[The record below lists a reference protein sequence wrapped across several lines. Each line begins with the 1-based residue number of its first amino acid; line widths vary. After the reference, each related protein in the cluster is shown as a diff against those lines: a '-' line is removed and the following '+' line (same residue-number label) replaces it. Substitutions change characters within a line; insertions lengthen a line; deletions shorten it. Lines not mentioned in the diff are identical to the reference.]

1 MATRTTAETAAAAS
15 TATATAT
22 ATVTG
27 AGAGAGTAVEERR
40 GGRFSGFVR
49 VSIALQTA
57 SIFFQAVTA
66 GMALTSQA
74 GATVHDLGSKGTYA
88 MSMLYLIAAILAWRP
103 GGAPARPVLYATG
116 FLVLG
121 TLQVVMG
128 VNHVME
134 VHFPLGVLMFG
145 LSLLDL
151 GRVVVQRTRAK
162 AEAEANAKAE
172 TAAET
177 AGAAA

>member
-1 MATRTTAETAAAAS
+1 MATRTTAETAAAAAAS
-15 TATATAT
+15 
-22 ATVTG
+22 TVTV
-27 AGAGAGTAVEERR
+27 TAVEERR
-40 GGRFSGFVR
+40 GGRFAGFVR

-66 GMALTSQA
+66 GMALTSEA

-88 MSMLYLIAAILAWRP
+88 MSMLYLIAAVLAWRP

-151 GRVVVQRTRAK
+151 GRVVVQRMRPA
-162 AEAEANAKAE
+162 AEAEAA
-172 TAAET
+172 
-177 AGAAA
+177 

>member
-1 MATRTTAETAAAAS
+1 MATRTTAETAAAAAAS
-15 TATATAT
+15 
-22 ATVTG
+22 TVTV
-27 AGAGAGTAVEERR
+27 TAVEERR
-40 GGRFSGFVR
+40 GGRFAGFVR

-66 GMALTSQA
+66 GMALTSEA
-74 GATVHDLGSKGTYA
+74 GATVHDFGSKGTYA
-88 MSMLYLIAAILAWRP
+88 MSMLYLIAAVLAWRP

-151 GRVVVQRTRAK
+151 GRVVVQRMRPA
-162 AEAEANAKAE
+162 AEAEAA
-172 TAAET
+172 
-177 AGAAA
+177 